1 MCDCGVML
9 MLMLVFWEVGCGPV
23 VMVESQRRPGKR
35 ESFAEKR
42 ALQDLAGEEICCYL

>member
-1 MCDCGVML
+1 MCDCGV

-23 VMVESQRRPGKR
+23 VMVELQSRPGKR

-42 ALQDLAGEEICCYL
+42 VLQDLAGEEIIVT